1 MPIFE
6 DEFKRGKRSNYIAG
20 PAEKISDYFQKS
32 MPKNS
37 LQKIFSSYQLQQT
50 IEKELGE
57 KVKVVLKNSAINIVC
72 SSPAQA
78 TSFKMRMRKLYAI
91 TSRYFDGKQVI
102 KISVKFTQP
111 GRQ

>member
-57 KVKVVLKNSAINIVC
+57 KVKVVLKNSAINIVPASYNMIPTNIKQMINDINIFFIYLKINC
-72 SSPAQA
+72 S
-78 TSFKMRMRKLYAI
+78 
-91 TSRYFDGKQVI
+91 
-102 KISVKFTQP
+102 KFLLM
-111 GRQ
+111 GLN

>member
-1 MPIFE
+1 MPIYD
-6 DEFKRGKRSNYIAG
+6 DERRRGKKSDFK
-20 PAEKISDYFQKS
+20 PTPVEKLSDYFQAT

-50 IEKELGE
+50 IEKELNE
-57 KVKVVLKNSAINIVC
+57 KVKVVLKNKVINIVC

-91 TSRYFDGKQVI
+91 SSRFYSEKHII
-102 KISVKFTQP
+102 KISVKYN
-111 GRQ
+111 